1 MKSRLT
7 LLAGAFV
14 LSVATAAFAAPPP
27 TLHERMEHMEVRI
40 ERGIKNG
47 DLTRREAEGL
57 RHELRAIRQR
67 EERMRADGR
76 LSERERARLHE
87 DLDRLDRHITREKR
101 DDQRRR

>member
-7 LLAGAFV
+7 MLAGAFV
-14 LSVATAAFAAPPP
+14 LSLSTATLAAPP
-27 TLHERMEHMEVRI
+27 TIHERMGHMEVRI

-57 RHELRAIRQR
+57 RKVLRDIKLR

-76 LSERERARLHE
+76 LSERERAKLHE